1 MFTAEELA
9 MLIELAASAP
19 IGSYANA
26 KKFDPLFRKAMAI
39 HAQLAAPAAAPA
51 APDVGVVDTRGGVV
65 IPAGGT
71 APLSVVRDSEAA

>member
-9 MLIELAASAP
+9 MLIEMAAAAP

-39 HAQLAAPAAAPA
+39 HAQLAAPA

>member
-9 MLIELAASAP
+9 MLIEMAAAAP
-19 IGSYANA
+19 IGSYSNA

-39 HAQLAAPAAAPA
+39 HAQLAAPAAPA